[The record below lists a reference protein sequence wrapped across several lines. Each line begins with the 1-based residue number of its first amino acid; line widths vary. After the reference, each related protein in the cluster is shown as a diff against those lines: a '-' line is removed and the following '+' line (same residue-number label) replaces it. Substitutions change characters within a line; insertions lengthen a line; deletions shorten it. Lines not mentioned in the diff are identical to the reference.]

1 MATTTIYDAL
11 KKDHRKVEG
20 LLERLVHSADADDAT
35 RTSLI
40 EQIRDELIPHARA
53 EEAVFYNSL
62 STIPEAK
69 GLIRHGYAEHMEAET
84 LLRTLQGLNSV
95 NAEWTTV
102 AKKLRD
108 GILHHIEE
116 EEGEIFT
123 AAQQLLVEEEVVLM
137 AEAFEELKVKIGD
150 GGMITSTLELI
161 ANMMPER
168 FATPLRN
175 FIHKP

>member
-1 MATTTIYDAL
+1 MKATIYDLL

-20 LLERLVHSADADDAT
+20 LLERLVHSADADDET

-40 EQIRDELIPHARA
+40 NQIRDDLIPHSRA

-62 STIPEAK
+62 SAIPEAK
-69 GLIRHGYAEHMEAET
+69 DLIRHGYAEHMEAET
-84 LLRTLQGLNSV
+84 LLRTLQGLNAV
-95 NAEWTTV
+95 DAEWTTV

-108 GILHHIEE
+108 SLLHHIEE

-123 AAQQLLVEEEVVLM
+123 AAQALLADEEALLM
-137 AEAFEELKVKIGD
+137 GEAFTEMKEKIGD
-150 GGMITSTLELI
+150 GGIVTSTLEFV
-161 ANMMPER
+161 ANMMPLR

-175 FIHKP
+175 FLHKPQ

>member
-1 MATTTIYDAL
+1 MKKMTIYEAL
-11 KKDHRKVEG
+11 KKDHRKLEG

-40 EQIRDELIPHARA
+40 AQIRDELIPHSRA

-62 STIPEAK
+62 ATIDEAK
-69 GLIRHGYAEHMEAET
+69 GLIRNGYAEHMEAET
-84 LLRTLQGLNSV
+84 LLRTLQGLDAV
-95 NAEWTTV
+95 GVEWTTV

-108 GILHHIEE
+108 VILHHIEE

-123 AAQQLLVEEEVVLM
+123 AAQQLLAEEEVIMM
-137 AEAFEELKVKIGD
+137 AEAFEEMKPQIRD
-150 GGMITSTLELI
+150 GGFVSNALDLV
-161 ANMMPER
+161 ANMMPLR

-175 FIHKP
+175 FLHK

>member
-1 MATTTIYDAL
+1 MATTIYDVL
-11 KKDHRKVEG
+11 MKDHRKVEA
-20 LLERLVHSADADDAT
+20 LLERLVHSADADDKT
-35 RTSLI
+35 RSSLI

-69 GLIRHGYAEHMEAET
+69 DLVRHGYAEHMEAET
-84 LLRTLQGLNSV
+84 LLRTLQGLDAV
-95 NAEWTTV
+95 GAEWNTV

-116 EEGEIFT
+116 EEGKIFS
-123 AAQQLLVEEEVVLM
+123 AAKQLLVKEEVTMM
-137 AEAFEELKVKIGD
+137 AEAFEEMKPKIRE
-150 GGMITSTLELI
+150 GGFVQNTLELV

-168 FATPLRN
+168 FAGPLRN
-175 FIHKP
+175 FLHK

>member
-1 MATTTIYDAL
+1 MKTTIYDLL

-20 LLERLVHSADADDAT
+20 LLERLVHSADADDET

-40 EQIRDELIPHARA
+40 NQIRDDLIPHARA

-69 GLIRHGYAEHMEAET
+69 DLVRHGYVEHMEAET
-84 LLRTLQGLNSV
+84 LLRTLQGMNSV
-95 NAEWTTV
+95 NADWTTV

-123 AAQQLLVEEEVVLM
+123 AAQALLIEEEAV
-137 AEAFEELKVKIGD
+137 AIGEAFTELKDKIGD
-150 GGMITSTLELI
+150 GTVVTSALELV
-161 ANMMPER
+161 ANIMPDR
-168 FATPLRN
+168 FATPFRN
-175 FIHKP
+175 FLHK